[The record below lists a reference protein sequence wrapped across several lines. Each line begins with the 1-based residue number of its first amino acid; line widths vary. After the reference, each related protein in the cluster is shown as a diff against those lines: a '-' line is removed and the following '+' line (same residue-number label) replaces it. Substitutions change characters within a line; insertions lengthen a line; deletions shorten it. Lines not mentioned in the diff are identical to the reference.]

1 MRRKR
6 LLPLFSALY
15 LVSLAAPGQEPDIT
29 LHSTVS
35 GNREQPKVMY
45 ILPWQ
50 QAAAME
56 IEQDFNTRLEGDLFE
71 PLDRDEFIRELNY
84 QATINPAPIE
94 GAD

>member
-1 MRRKR
+1 MRGKQ
-6 LLPLFSALY
+6 LLPLLSALY
-15 LVSLAAPGQEPDIT
+15 LVSLAALGQEPDIT

-50 QAAAME
+50 QPPAME
-56 IEQDFNTRLEGDLFE
+56 IGQDFNTQLEGDLFQ
-71 PLDRDEFIRELNY
+71 PLDRDAFIRELNY
-84 QATINPAPIE
+84 QATINPTRID

>member
-1 MRRKR
+1 M
-6 LLPLFSALY
+6 
-15 LVSLAAPGQEPDIT
+15 
-29 LHSTVS
+29 
-35 GNREQPKVMY
+35 MY